1 MPSDIELRIR
11 RTERELSIAERQA
24 DAIERE
30 TDRILMAYLL
40 MRQMNE
46 NSNYGT
52 PSCSATVLI
61 TVRCLSGYAGVTVT
75 VTKGATSYSVVTNG
89 SGQALFTLTDPGVWS
104 YSTSGGGIPETSGTF
119 TFACVNM
126 TKIIEVA
133 NYFSHTV
140 SGNVKACNN
149 EPAVGAT
156 ITVKNFGGTTVATAT
171 TDSSGNYSA
180 TWFGTGEAG
189 HTAYCNYNPVSPARF
204 VQSTSQDVDTSLC
217 ADTTDI
223 VNFNMSGFVHD
234 DYVCD
239 PCGGAIPIKKVLTCT
254 PPFGD
259 PFVMTYSSSGSVWN
273 GFHEPTYTALEYC
286 AGDSVT
292 KSSRVDWEFSYLLLT
307 GGSPPCGMRYTSNVC
322 GAPPPCTIGDDDDQ
336 LKHRFPV
343 LPCATG
349 VYVEQPTAASHTNYP
364 FVATWNM
371 PTTLGTIAAGTC
383 TLTE

>member
-11 RTERELSIAERQA
+11 RTERELTIAERKAEEA
-24 DAIERE
+24 DRE
-30 TDRILMAYLL
+30 IDKLLLAYLT

-75 VTKGATSYSVVTNG
+75 VTKGATSYSLVTNG

-104 YSTSGGGIPETSGTF
+104 YSTSGGGIPATSGTF

-133 NYFSHTV
+133 NYYSHTV
-140 SGNVKACNN
+140 SGNVKACNDV
-149 EPAVGAT
+149 PAVGAT
-156 ITVKNFGGTTVATAT
+156 ITVKNPGGTTVATAT

-180 TWFGTGEAG
+180 TWFGTGESG

-204 VQSTSQDVDTSLC
+204 VQSTTAFVNTSLC
-217 ADTTDI
+217 ADTTDTR
-223 VNFNMSGFVHD
+223 NFNMSAFVHD

-239 PCGGAIPIKKVLTCT
+239 PCGGGIPIKKVLTCT
-254 PPFGD
+254 PPFGS
-259 PFVMTYSSSGSVWN
+259 PFLMTWGTGGAGWT
-273 GFHEPTYTALEYC
+273 GFDDPTYTALEYC
-286 AGDSVT
+286 ASDSVT
-292 KSSRVDWEFSYLLLT
+292 KTSRVYWQFS
-307 GGSPPCGMRYTSNVC
+307 GVVAGVANPPCSINYTSAVC
-322 GAPPPCTIGDDDDQ
+322 GAPPPCTIGDNDDQ
-336 LKHRFPV
+336 LKHPFPV
-343 LPCATG
+343 ITCAQVVA
-349 VYVEQPTAASHTNYP
+349 VYANTPASHTNYP

-371 PTTLGTIAAGTC
+371 PATLGTIATGTC